1 MAEKDPKADAH
12 RGVIYSLA
20 PSFKNIDTIW
30 TGTDEGLIWV
40 TRDGGKNWKDITPA
54 ALTPWSKV
62 TQLEA
67 SHFDDQSAYASV
79 SRFRVDDRRP
89 YIYRTHDGGK
99 TWQLITA
106 GLPDDAP
113 IDTVREDPVRKGLL
127 FAGSETSVW
136 MSFDDGDH
144 WQSLQLNLPHTSIRD
159 LWIHES
165 DLIVATHGRSFWIL
179 DDITPLRQIG
189 EQTLRSSAFLF
200 KPAPGYRVRRDTNS
214 DTPLPPDEPA
224 GENPPNGVIIDYF
237 LAQPAAGPVTI
248 EILDAKGNLVRRYSS
263 TDQREFTESELK
275 ALPIPPYWVR
285 IPQTLPASAGL
296 HRWVWDLHATPPDSL
311 RHGFPIS
318 AIPFNTPRLPNG
330 VRVLP
335 GTYTAKLTANGVSQ
349 TTSLTITMDPRV
361 KASPADLAQQFEMET
376 ELASMLARSTKA
388 IRQARSVREQIEKL
402 SSQPGGPLPVARRV
416 LDKKVSDALG
426 SEQPDENAGALDP
439 VNRKVSAL
447 YLDVDSADAAPTAA
461 QQAAL
466 AVIRSDFSRALERWN
481 AVIED
486 ISGLNIRLDE
496 KPSTDSAEYDED
508 LE

>member
-1 MAEKDPKADAH
+1 
-12 RGVIYSLA
+12 
-20 PSFKNIDTIW
+20 
-30 TGTDEGLIWV
+30 
-40 TRDGGKNWKDITPA
+40 
-54 ALTPWSKV
+54 
-62 TQLEA
+62 
-67 SHFDDQSAYASV
+67 
-79 SRFRVDDRRP
+79 
-89 YIYRTHDGGK
+89 
-99 TWQLITA
+99 
-106 GLPDDAP
+106 
-113 IDTVREDPVRKGLL
+113 
-127 FAGSETSVW
+127 
-136 MSFDDGDH
+136 
-144 WQSLQLNLPHTSIRD
+144 
-159 LWIHES
+159 
-165 DLIVATHGRSFWIL
+165 
-179 DDITPLRQIG
+179 
-189 EQTLRSSAFLF
+189 
-200 KPAPGYRVRRDTNS
+200 
-214 DTPLPPDEPA
+214 
-224 GENPPNGVIIDYF
+224 
-237 LAQPAAGPVTI
+237 
-248 EILDAKGNLVRRYSS
+248 
-263 TDQREFTESELK
+263 
-275 ALPIPPYWVR
+275 
-285 IPQTLPASAGL
+285 
-296 HRWVWDLHATPPDSL
+296 
-311 RHGFPIS
+311 
-318 AIPFNTPRLPNG
+318 
-330 VRVLP
+330 LP